1 MVLFYFI
8 LFKKKRERDLVGK
21 VDYKHPKERVD

>member
-8 LFKKKRERDLVGK
+8 LYLGAVKG
-21 VDYKHPKERVD
+21 